1 MTMSKELLKTLL
13 DAHREVILA
22 QDTLA
27 KSQQTFDLLVR
38 RFDEAIDALERHLEK
53 LEG

>member
-22 QDTLA
+22 QDTLT
-27 KSQQTFDLLVR
+27 KNQQTFDLSVK
-38 RFDEAIDALERHLEK
+38 RFDETIAAFEQHLEK